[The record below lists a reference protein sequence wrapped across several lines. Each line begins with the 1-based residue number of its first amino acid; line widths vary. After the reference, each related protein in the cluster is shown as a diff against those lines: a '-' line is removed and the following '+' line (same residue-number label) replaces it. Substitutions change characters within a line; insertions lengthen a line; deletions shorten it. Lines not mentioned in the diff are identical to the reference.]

1 MDGGANSVRWPNKTS
16 LTHSSSSK
24 TTILHPSMDQR
35 AFLGATGSSIT
46 CQGNWEESLPPICQ
60 VKGTQISVLPA
71 VAHKPA
77 LVPLGC
83 GLGPPG
89 EHSLRQSPTDERV
102 FVGVQVLSQE
112 LPAYH

>member
-1 MDGGANSVRWPNKTS
+1 
-16 LTHSSSSK
+16 
-24 TTILHPSMDQR
+24 MDQR